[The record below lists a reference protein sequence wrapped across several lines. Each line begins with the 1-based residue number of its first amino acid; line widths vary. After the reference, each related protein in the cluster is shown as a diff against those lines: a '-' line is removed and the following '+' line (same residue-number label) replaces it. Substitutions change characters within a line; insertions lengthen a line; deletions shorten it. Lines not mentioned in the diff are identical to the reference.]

1 MNIILFG
8 PPGAGKGTQSRLVEE
23 KFGLMQLSTGDMLRA
38 AKTSGSDMGK
48 LVAKVMEKGD
58 LVTDEIVIGLIA
70 EQLEAHLDSKGFIF
84 DGFPR
89 TLYQADALSELMS
102 SKKQSIDLVIE
113 MRVDDSQLIE
123 RIVGRYSCKE
133 CGEVY
138 HKVNRLEQKK
148 GVCDNCKNIN
158 GFIFREDDTEEALRT
173 RLFNYY
179 RETSSL
185 IGYYYA
191 KKKLTTVDG
200 LLPIETIHDLIYQTT
215 KNNL

>member
-1 MNIILFG
+1 MNLILLG

-89 TLYQADALSELMS
+89 TLAQADSLANLFE
-102 SKKQSIDLVIE
+102 KKNQRLDKVIE
-113 MRVDDSQLIE
+113 MRVEDEALI
-123 RIVGRYSCKE
+123 RRVTGRFNCSV

-138 HKVNRLEQKK
+138 HRDSKPSKIKN
-148 GVCDNCKNIN
+148 VCDNCRAVDS
-158 GFIFREDDTEEALRT
+158 FIQRADDNEDSFRT
-173 RLFNYY
+173 RLVNYY
-179 RETSSL
+179 RDTSPL
-185 IGYYYA
+185 IGYYHA
-191 KKKLTTVDG
+191 KGLLQSIDG
-200 LLPIETIHDLIYQTT
+200 LLDINKTQRNIVEILGV
-215 KNNL
+215 